1 MKQITDLLQKGF
13 SAKTILDQILKS
25 NTKAK
30 DVVAGLLGTG
40 YTANQILKSLIE
52 PKKPVGKAEDYM
64 TAQEFAD
71 YKSKE
76 RSREL
81 IKTGVKAGATVYGL
95 TRLPKA
101 LQAAKSAVEGFTG
114 KPEAEGGPT
123 IDVTPEPQPIK
134 PSGQGQAVQ
143 EQPLSPINTP
153 PALKTEEI
161 LPEKKVIPAYLQ
173 TQVGQAFPEL
183 GKYTERLVREGQ
195 TPEQIYGKVKASRM
209 LGPVVNR
216 YEGETGQSFMQE
228 IERLKKEQEKPY
240 STMEY
245 IPKIG
250 ERMKALGKGE
260 MVQEEAPSL
269 AERVSVPEIKDIAKS
284 FVVSPLG
291 AAELVK
297 ETPNASVINVDS
309 KLKKVPKGSL
319 EAPSAQ
325 ALQAVQDIL
334 QIPEIDRSSVV
345 SLFTYDPD
353 ENKMYIQYHNGE
365 TYKYS
370 NITPE
375 EVEQV
380 ASKNNTPFTKGQ
392 NIYGAWSPEDKQSL
406 GSALFKYVLS
416 NPKYKKPKKG
426 EQPNPNYVKLETLY
440 DYWKKLRK

>member
-1 MKQITDLLQKGF
+1 MKGIIDLIAKGF
-13 SAKTILDQILKS
+13 TSAAILNRMAKQFPKY
-25 NTKAK
+25 TKPINDAL
-30 DVVAGLLGTG
+30 AAG
-40 YTANQILKSLIE
+40 YTANAILKGLVQ
-52 PKKPVGKAEDYM
+52 PKGKIGDAEEYLTTEEKIRKRD
-64 TAQEFAD
+64 
-71 YKSKE
+71 KE
-76 RSREL
+76 RQQKAAGRLVSGAATAASLYGAARAAGL
-81 IKTGVKAGATVYGL
+81 AGLAGAT
-95 TRLPKA
+95 
-101 LQAAKSAVEGFTG
+101 QQ
-114 KPEAEGGPT
+114 KPDVEGGPV
-123 IDVTPEPQPIK
+123 IDVTPEPKPII
-134 PSGQGQAVQ
+134 PSGPQQAAPA
-143 EQPLSPINTP
+143 QPMSPINPP
-153 PALKTEEI
+153 PALKTSEI
-161 LPEKKVIPAYLQ
+161 LPEPKIVPGYLQ
-173 TQVGQAFPEL
+173 TKVGQTFPEL

-195 TPEQIYGKVKASRM
+195 MPEQIYTKVKSSKL
-209 LGPVVNR
+209 LGPIVNR

-269 AERVSVPEIKDIAKS
+269 AERVSLPEIKDISKS
-284 FVVSPLG
+284 FVFSPLG
-291 AAELVK
+291 AAEVVK
-297 ETPNASVINVDS
+297 ETPQDAVINVDS
-309 KLKKVPKGSL
+309 KLKKVPKQSI
-319 EAPSAQ
+319 EAPSQ
-325 ALQAVQDIL
+325 EALRAVQDIL

-345 SLFTYDPD
+345 SLFTYDPT

-380 ASKNNTPFTKGQ
+380 ASKNNIPITKGE

-426 EQPNPNYVKLETLY
+426 EAANPNYIKLETLY

>member
-25 NTKAK
+25 NTKAR
-30 DVVAGLLGTG
+30 DLVTGLLGTG

-52 PKKPVGKAEDYM
+52 PDKPVGRAEDYM

-81 IKTGVKAGATVYGL
+81 IKTGVKAGATIYGL

-101 LQAAKSAVEGFTG
+101 LQAAKATVEGLAG
-114 KPEAEGGPT
+114 GEPSAEGSPT
-123 IDVTPEPQPIK
+123 IDVTPQPK
-134 PSGQGQAVQ
+134 PVSPTGG
-143 EQPLSPINTP
+143 EILSPINTP

-161 LPEKKVIPAYLQ
+161 LPETKVVPGYLQ
-173 TQVGQAFPEL
+173 TKVGQAFPEL

-195 TPEQIYGKVKASRM
+195 SPEQIYTKVKSSKM

-216 YEGETGQSFMQE
+216 YEGETGQNFIKE

-245 IPKIG
+245 IPRIG

-260 MVQEEAPSL
+260 FAKQEAPSL
-269 AERVSVPEIKDIAKS
+269 AERVSVPEIQDITKS
-284 FVVSPLG
+284 FVFSPLG
-291 AAELVK
+291 AGEIVK
-297 ETPNASVINVDS
+297 ETPKDAVINIDRGM
-309 KLKKVPKGSL
+309 KKVPKSSI
-319 EAPSAQ
+319 EAPSQ
-325 ALQAVQDIL
+325 EALKAVQDIL

-345 SLFTYDPD
+345 SLFTYDPT

-380 ASKNNTPFTKGQ
+380 ASKNNIPITKGE

-426 EQPNPNYVKLETLY
+426 EPANPNYIKLETLY

>member
-25 NTKAK
+25 NTKAR
-30 DVVAGLLGTG
+30 DLVTGLLGTG

-52 PKKPVGKAEDYM
+52 PDKPVGRAEDYM

-81 IKTGVKAGATVYGL
+81 IKTGVKAGATIYGL

-101 LQAAKSAVEGFTG
+101 LQAAKATVEGLAG
-114 KPEAEGGPT
+114 GEPSAEGGPT
-123 IDVTPEPQPIK
+123 IDVTPQPK
-134 PSGQGQAVQ
+134 PVSPTGG
-143 EQPLSPINTP
+143 EMLSPINTP

-161 LPEKKVIPAYLQ
+161 LPKTKVVPGYLQ
-173 TQVGQAFPEL
+173 TKVGQAFPEL
-183 GKYTERLVREGQ
+183 SKYTERLVREGQ
-195 TPEQIYGKVKASRM
+195 SPEQIYTKVKSSKM

-216 YEGETGQSFMQE
+216 YEGETGQNFIKE

-245 IPKIG
+245 IPRIG

-260 MVQEEAPSL
+260 LAKQEVPSL
-269 AERVSVPEIKDIAKS
+269 AERVSVPEIQDITKS
-284 FVVSPLG
+284 FVFSPLG
-291 AAELVK
+291 AGEVVK
-297 ETPNASVINVDS
+297 ETPKDAVINVDRGM
-309 KLKKVPKGSL
+309 KKVPKSSI
-319 EAPSAQ
+319 EAPSQ
-325 ALQAVQDIL
+325 EALKAVQDIL

-345 SLFTYDPD
+345 SLFTYDPT

-380 ASKNNTPFTKGQ
+380 ASKNNIPITKGE

-426 EQPNPNYVKLETLY
+426 EPANPNYIKLETLY